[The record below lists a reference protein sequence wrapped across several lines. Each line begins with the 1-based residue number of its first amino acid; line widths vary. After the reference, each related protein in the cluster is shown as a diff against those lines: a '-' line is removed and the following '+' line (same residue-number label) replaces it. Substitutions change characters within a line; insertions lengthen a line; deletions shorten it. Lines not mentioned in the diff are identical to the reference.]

1 VVGLHI
7 LAHLEH
13 VDDQARDGGRGAVD
27 GGVGDQD
34 VNVGWLETCGS
45 SSSSSSGNAAAAVS
59 RHASQALRPLH
70 SGVLCE
76 AFGFAAAA
84 ELRL

>member
-13 VDDQARDGGRGAVD
+13 IDDQAGDGGRGAVD

-34 VNVGWLETCGS
+34 IDVRWLETCGS
-45 SSSSSSGNAAAAVS
+45 SSSSVNAKAAGS
-59 RHASQALRPLH
+59 EQS
-70 SGVLCE
+70 
-76 AFGFAAAA
+76 
-84 ELRL
+84 